1 MKQLRTFFYKIIFVL
16 ILLSYN
22 GISQSNA
29 QSLDSSIDSVEFSL
43 LTCSPGNE
51 VYSIY
56 GHTAIRYLDKSR
68 NEDWTFNYG
77 IFNFKQPFFVG
88 RFLFGFTDY
97 ELGVLPYSIFKKEYG
112 KHNRQVVE
120 QVLNLTSEEKQ
131 RLYHALINNYAPE
144 NRVYRYNFLYCNCTT
159 KARDIIESCINGDIQ
174 YTDTNAEKQTYRQM
188 LHEYTIGLPWHEY
201 GNDICMGLIAD
212 MPIDSRQQQ
221 FLPLR
226 LQYDF
231 NRAQIYLNG
240 RYRPLVK
247 SQQVVV
253 EAGIQIITSEF
264 PLSPLSS
271 SLILLG
277 VSTLIALIEF
287 RSKRIFKFWD
297 VILTTITG
305 ICGII
310 LALLFISQHPTTSSN
325 LQILVLNPINLFFI
339 IKIIKGK
346 QTIYWKLSALLTIIF
361 LIGSIIQDYAEGMFF
376 VALSLLIRNWI
387 NLKISPNTTKR

>member
-1 MKQLRTFFYKIIFVL
+1 
-16 ILLSYN
+16 
-22 GISQSNA
+22 
-29 QSLDSSIDSVEFSL
+29 
-43 LTCSPGNE
+43 
-51 VYSIY
+51 
-56 GHTAIRYLDKSR
+56 
-68 NEDWTFNYG
+68 
-77 IFNFKQPFFVG
+77 
-88 RFLFGFTDY
+88 
-97 ELGVLPYSIFKKEYG
+97 
-112 KHNRQVVE
+112 
-120 QVLNLTSEEKQ
+120 
-131 RLYHALINNYAPE
+131 
-144 NRVYRYNFLYCNCTT
+144 
-159 KARDIIESCINGDIQ
+159 
-174 YTDTNAEKQTYRQM
+174 M

>member
-1 MKQLRTFFYKIIFVL
+1 MKQLKTFFYKIIFVL

-56 GHTAIRYLDKSR
+56 GHTAIRYLDKSK

-77 IFNFKQPFFVG
+77 VFNFKQPFFVG
-88 RFLFGFTDY
+88 RFLFGLTDY

-120 QVLNLTSEEKQ
+120 QVLNLTSGEKQ
-131 RLYHALINNYAPE
+131 RLYHALIKNYSPE

-159 KARDIIESCINGDIQ
+159 KARDIIESCINGKIQ
-174 YTDTNAEKQTYRQM
+174 YAETDAIKQTYRQM
-188 LHEYTIGLPWHEY
+188 LHEYTIGLPWHEF
-201 GNDICMGLIAD
+201 GNDICMGLKAD
-212 MPIDSRQQQ
+212 MPIDIRQQQ

-231 NRAQIYLNG
+231 NRAQIYSNG
-240 RYRPLVK
+240 TYRPLVK
-247 SQQVVV
+247 SQQIVV

-264 PLSPLSS
+264 PLSPQSYS
-271 SLILLG
+271 IILLII
-277 VSTLIALIEF
+277 SALIAVVEF
-287 RSKRIFKFWD
+287 RKKRTFKFWD
-297 VILTTITG
+297 VLLVILTG

-310 LALLFISQHPTTSSN
+310 LALLFLSQHPTTSSN
-325 LQILVLNPINLFFI
+325 LQILVLNPVNLFFI

-346 QTIYWKLSALLTIIF
+346 KTIYWKLSALMTITF
-361 LIGSIIQDYAEGMFF
+361 LIGNIFQDYANGMNFM
-376 VALSLLIRNWI
+376 ALSLLIRSCI